1 MSSGR
6 IIATRRFFLRL
17 ASLFHRSKAESELT
31 REIEAHLALLRE
43 DFERRGLPPEEAR
56 LAAKRAYGG
65 VEQAKELH
73 RAERS
78 FVWIEQFFKDVR
90 YGWSKLLRNPGFTVV
105 AVTALALGIGVN
117 ATIFGIYNAVALK
130 QLPLNDPSRVM
141 RVKRWA
147 GTNAYAYK
155 YTFAY
160 PEYQYQRD
168 HNSVFSGLTASSS
181 AIPVMVS
188 VGEAAA
194 EHVNGYAVSANYFA
208 ELGVNARIGRTF
220 LPEEDRSLDANPV
233 VVLSYRYWQKKL
245 HADPNAL
252 GQTIK
257 LNGLA
262 YTIVGIAREEFAGTA
277 VAPADA
283 AFWAPLSMIGQL
295 DPSFGPAPDSSW
307 RATWRDTGN
316 NPGFELLARLKN
328 GVAPATAQ
336 AEAAGLLRR
345 YLSAYRE
352 MQPTTTVTLQRAS
365 YFGAAGDFWLNALA
379 AAVLTTVSL
388 VLLVACA
395 NVANMLLAR
404 GVARQR
410 EIGIRLALGAGRAR
424 VIRQLLVE
432 SILLALLGGAAA
444 IPLSAWT
451 GKFLWVSLTSFVQ
464 GMREL
469 QTIELDVSP
478 DAHVF
483 LYGLALSLLT
493 GILFGLAPAMQ
504 STRADLNTALKQE
517 GSSTGGQRGRSRL
530 RSLLLGTQVMISV
543 LLLVV
548 SGEQLRG
555 LAGSFV
561 TAADLGYD
569 ARDTYQIRGSF
580 GNNFTTILNVRR
592 RLQDRLEAL
601 PEVSSVAHGFPPP
614 LAMQF
619 PLTAGK
625 WAGQALTSFASEGYF
640 ETLGIPIVR
649 GRGLTRQEAD
659 RGAPLAVI
667 SESTARRAWPDQ
679 DPLGQHFSIEMPPHK
694 FTDYEVAGIAKDV
707 RFTLITELDP
717 THIYLPTGLAFGD
730 PSASAHPTP
739 FWGQLVIRING
750 NRDKAL
756 AAVQSAVASVDPSL
770 LPRLDL
776 MNLEDGPVAFERG
789 LLRLMAVFPAVLTL
803 LSLTLAGV
811 GIYGVMA
818 FLVSQRTKEIG
829 VRMALGATSRVVV
842 RSIVTQGLRPVF
854 VGILAGL
861 AASIPVEAVMRAKGI
876 GLGLL
881 TLDKE
886 THWFAWAADPIVL
899 AELALVLGIAMLA
912 SVIPARRAMSVDPMV
927 ALRYE

>member
-1 MSSGR
+1 M
-6 IIATRRFFLRL
+6 RRYFLRL
-17 ASLFHRSKAESELT
+17 VNLFRGGRAELELA
-31 REIEAHLALLRE
+31 REIEAHLALLQE

-73 RAERS
+73 RTERS

-90 YGWSKLLRNPGFTVV
+90 YGWINLLRNPGFTLV
-105 AVTALALGIGVN
+105 AVIALALGIGVN

-130 QLPLNDPSRVM
+130 QLPLANPGQVM
-141 RVKRWA
+141 RVKRWS
-147 GTNAYAYK
+147 GSNSYAYK

-160 PEYQYQRD
+160 PEYQYLRD
-168 HNSVFSGLTASSS
+168 YNSVFSGVTASSA
-181 AIPVMVS
+181 AIPVMAS
-188 VGEAAA
+188 MGDAAP

-220 LPEEDRSLDANPV
+220 LPDEDRVLDANPV
-233 VVLSYRYWQKKL
+233 VVLGYRFWLKKF
-245 HADPNAL
+245 HADPNVL

-262 YTIVGIAREEFAGTA
+262 YSIVGVAPPEFTGTD
-277 VAPADA
+277 VAPAES

-295 DPSFGPAPDSSW
+295 DASFGPAPDSTW
-307 RATWRDTGN
+307 RETWRDTTH
-316 NPGFELLARLKN
+316 PGFELLVRLKN
-328 GVAPATAQ
+328 GVAPTTAQ
-336 AEAAGLLRR
+336 AEANGLLRR

-352 MQPTTTVTLQRAS
+352 SQPTTAVTLQRAS

-432 SILLALLGGAAA
+432 SVLLALLGGAAA
-444 IPLSAWT
+444 IPLSAWA
-451 GKFLWVSLTSFVQ
+451 GKFLWVSLTGFVQ
-464 GMREL
+464 GMRAL

-517 GSSTGGQRGRSRL
+517 GSSTGGQSGRSRL
-530 RSLLLGTQVMISV
+530 RGLLLGTQVAISV

-548 SGEQLRG
+548 SGQQLRG
-555 LAGSFV
+555 LASSFV

-569 ARDTYQIRGSF
+569 ARDAYQVGGSL
-580 GNNFTTILNVRR
+580 GNFPAKVLNVRR
-592 RLQDRLEAL
+592 RLQDRLETL

-614 LAMQF
+614 LALQW
-619 PLTAGK
+619 PVTAGK
-625 WAGQALTSFASEGYF
+625 WAGQATTSFASDGFF
-640 ETLGIPIVR
+640 EALGIPLLR
-649 GRGLTRQEAD
+649 GRGFTRPEAD

-667 SESTARRAWPDQ
+667 SEATARRAWPNQ
-679 DPLGQHFSIEMPPHK
+679 DPLGKHFSIEMLRNAP
-694 FTDYEVAGIAKDV
+694 TDYEVIGIAKDV

-717 THIYLPTGLAFGD
+717 THVYLPTGLGAD
-730 PSASAHPTP
+730 PSSARPTP
-739 FWGQLVIRING
+739 VWKQLVFRIHG

-756 AAVQSAVASVDPSL
+756 AAVQSAVESVDPSL
-770 LPRLDL
+770 LPHLDL
-776 MNLEDGPVAFERG
+776 VNLEDGPVAVERG
-789 LLRLMAVFPAVLTL
+789 LLRLIAIFPAVLTL

-829 VRMALGATSRVVV
+829 IRMALGATSHVVV
-842 RSIVTQGLRPVF
+842 RSIVIQGLRPVF
-854 VGILAGL
+854 VGIVAGL
-861 AASIPVEAVMRAKGI
+861 AASIPVEAVMRAKGFVVPTFQEPAH
-876 GLGLL
+876 LL
-881 TLDKE
+881 SR
-886 THWFAWAADPIVL
+886 FADPIVL
-899 AELALVLGIAMLA
+899 AELALVLAIAVLA
-912 SVIPARRAMSVDPMV
+912 SVVPARRALRVDPMV